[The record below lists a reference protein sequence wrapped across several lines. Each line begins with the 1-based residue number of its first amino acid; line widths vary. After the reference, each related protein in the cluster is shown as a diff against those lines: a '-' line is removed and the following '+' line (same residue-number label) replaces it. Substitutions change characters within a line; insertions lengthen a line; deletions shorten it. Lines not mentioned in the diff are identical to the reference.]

1 VVCDAP
7 AGTPGH
13 TSSHGCTKCLQVGRK
28 IDGTLTYS
36 TVASE
41 LITDEDFANRIYP
54 NHYSKDYLNSP
65 SAFETHGVRMI
76 TQVPLDCMHLIELG
90 VVRKFLERIYY
101 NKVINKVSKQN
112 QNSISAKLMS
122 SELLYLGNLQGSR
135 GHC

>member
-7 AGTPGH
+7 ARAFFTGTPEH
-13 TSSHGCTKCLQVGRK
+13 TCHGCTKCLQVGRK

-54 NHYSKDYLNSP
+54 NHHSKDYLNSP

-76 TQVPLDCMHLIELG
+76 TQVPLDCMHLI
-90 VVRKFLERIYY
+90 
-101 NKVINKVSKQN
+101 
-112 QNSISAKLMS
+112 
-122 SELLYLGNLQGSR
+122 
-135 GHC
+135 

>member
-1 VVCDAP
+1 
-7 AGTPGH
+7 
-13 TSSHGCTKCLQVGRK
+13 
-28 IDGTLTYS
+28 
-36 TVASE
+36 
-41 LITDEDFANRIYP
+41 
-54 NHYSKDYLNSP
+54 
-65 SAFETHGVRMI
+65 MI